1 MSLFRNTL
9 LIATFGFAFN
19 FGYSQNIEFSK
30 ENFKD
35 RKDELKAAL
44 KDIEKGDEFMN
55 LESYYF
61 KNAIPYYLNAYKLNP
76 NNAVLNYHLGKA
88 YLFSNFK
95 DKAIEYLVKAIQL
108 NPQVAPDI
116 NLYLGMGYH
125 IDMQWDKAIE
135 SYNKHLAILHP
146 KDDSGVREDINIAVT
161 QCNYGKDITE
171 NPIRVKIDNV
181 GAGINSPYPDYS
193 PVISAD
199 ESIMLFTSRR
209 PETTGG
215 GMDPLINE
223 PFEDM
228 YMAERLNSVWG
239 KAKNMGTN
247 VNTEGHDSNCGLSAD
262 GQKFLIYK
270 DVNRGDV
277 FISELEGT
285 EWSKP
290 ERLNKNIN
298 TAFHES
304 SSCFS
309 PDGNTIYFVSDKPE
323 GGFGGRDIY
332 KSTKDAKGKWGEAVN
347 LGSVINTSLDEEGV
361 FLHPDGKTL
370 YFSSKGH
377 SSIGGYD
384 VFKSIY
390 DAKSNEWSEPKNIG
404 YPINTTDDDVFF
416 TVTANG
422 KHAYYSSIRP
432 GGFGEKDVYRITFL
446 GDEKKMVTTTEDNL
460 ISSLS
465 ESIKESIKP
474 QKLEIEE
481 AQLTLLKGVI
491 LDDKTNKPISATIE
505 IIDNEKNE
513 VIASFK
519 SNSVT
524 GKYLVSMPA
533 GKNYGISVHKED
545 YLFHSENFD
554 LPKSA
559 EYQEVTKDIKL
570 KNIAVGNSIVLKN
583 IFFDFNKAT
592 LRNESENEIQQ
603 LVKLLTDVPT
613 MKIEISGH
621 TDSRGSDDYNKN
633 LSNQRA
639 KAVYD
644 RLIQKGID
652 ASRLTYV
659 GFGEEKPIATN
670 DTEEGRQLNRRTE
683 FKVLAK

>member
-1 MSLFRNTL
+1 MQLNKLLLFLLTL
-9 LIATFGFAFN
+9 SVN
-19 FGYSQNIEFSK
+19 FTRVFSQDIEFSR

-35 RKDELKAAL
+35 KRDELKEAL
-44 KDIEKGDEFMN
+44 KNIEKGDVFLN
-55 LESYYF
+55 LEPYYF
-61 KNAIPYYLNAYKLNP
+61 KNAIPFYLEAYKLNP
-76 NNAVLNYHLGKA
+76 NNSVLNYHLGKS
-88 YLFSNFK
+88 YLYSNFK
-95 DKAIEYLVKAIQL
+95 DKAIDYLEKAVQL

-116 NLYLGMGYH
+116 HLYLGMGYH
-125 IDMQWDKAIE
+125 IDMQWDKSIE
-135 SYNKHLAILHP
+135 AFNKHVAILHP
-146 KDDSGVREDINIAVT
+146 KDESGVREEIQIALK
-161 QCNYGKDITE
+161 QCTFGKEIAAH
-171 NPIRVKIDNV
+171 PVRVKIDNV

-223 PFEDM
+223 PFEDI
-228 YMAERLNSVWG
+228 YLAERANGVWG
-239 KAKNMGTN
+239 QAKNMGTN
-247 VNTEGHDSNCGLSAD
+247 VNTDGHDSNCGLSAD

-277 FISELEGT
+277 FISELEGV

-290 ERLNKNIN
+290 SRLNKNIN
-298 TAFHES
+298 TDFHES

-309 PDGNTIYFVSDKPE
+309 PDGNVIYFVSDKPE
-323 GGFGGRDIY
+323 GGLGGRDIY
-332 KSTKDAKGKWGEAVN
+332 KSTKDNKGKWGEAVN
-347 LGSVINTSLDEEGV
+347 LGSVINTALDEEGV
-361 FLHPDGKTL
+361 YLHPDGKTL

-377 SSIGGYD
+377 TSMGGYD
-384 VFKSIY
+384 VFKSIF
-390 DAKSNEWSEPKNIG
+390 DENLQVWTTPQNIG

-416 TVTANG
+416 TVSASG

-432 GGFGEKDVYRITFL
+432 GGYGEKDVYLITFL
-446 GDEKKMVTTTEDNL
+446 GEEKHISPVTEVPV
-460 ISSLS
+460 ISKVSD
-465 ESIKESIKP
+465 SIKEEVAPK
-474 QKLEIEE
+474 KLEVQE
-481 AQLTLLKGVI
+481 AQLTLLKGLI
-491 LDDKTNKPISATIE
+491 LDENTKQPIAATIE

-554 LPKSA
+554 LPKSS
-559 EYQEVTKDIKL
+559 EYQEVEKVITL

-583 IFFDFNKAT
+583 IFFDFNKST

-621 TDSRGSDDYNKN
+621 TDNRGSDEYNKN
-633 LSNQRA
+633 LSNLRA
-639 KAVYD
+639 KAVFD
-644 RLIQKGID
+644 RLIASGID
-652 ASRLTYV
+652 ISRLTYV